1 MVKKLALVL
10 LVLGVSVLALEAQT
24 STLQLTGSPPAVL
37 YDPNWGSRYTMTGT
51 ITVTRTTTYA
61 GDPFTID
68 LMPVSTARNV
78 WFYNGNPSDTITITA
93 TNSYVTASGKPN
105 NRDIAKAWG
114 VETGLTNYNVW
125 RGSFSAGETS
135 KTFNYYVNFRHDTVL
150 AHGIYQFI
158 NTFRL
163 RAETFVANSQ
173 PTTPV
178 IDTVPLANT
187 VVVGTAVFL
196 NFQDANGLPIDKIE
210 FLETSTMTKDFSI
223 LAQVNFVYKLSVI
236 SSNFG
241 ILKHSEYPTVPDTI
255 SYNLWVVNMTTVVPL
270 RTGLFYIVQNQPK
283 SRAAPASYNARVQ
296 IDFNSLENYTAG
308 KYSDILTFKVEAQ

>member
-1 MVKKLALVL
+1 MVKKLGLVL
-10 LVLGVSVLALEAQT
+10 LVLAVSVLALEAQT

-68 LMPVSTARNV
+68 LMPVSTARNI
-78 WFYNGNPSDTITITA
+78 WFFNGDPSDTITITD
-93 TNSYVTASGKPN
+93 TNTYVIASGRPN

-125 RGSFSAGETS
+125 RGSFSAGESS
-135 KTFNYYVNFRHDTVL
+135 KTFTYYVNFRHDNVL
-150 AHGIYQFI
+150 PHGIYQFI

-163 RAETFVANSQ
+163 RAETFVANAQ

-178 IDTVPLANT
+178 LDTVSLANT

-210 FLETSTMTKDFSI
+210 FLETSTMTTDFTI
-223 LAQVNFVYKLSVI
+223 LAQVNFVYKLSVM
-236 SSNFG
+236 STNYG
-241 ILKHSEYPTVPDTI
+241 ILKHPEYPTVPDTI
-255 SYNLWVVNMTTVVPL
+255 PYKLWVVNMTTEVPL
-270 RTGLFYIVQNQPK
+270 STGLFYIAQNQPK
-283 SRAAPASYNARVQ
+283 SSVAPSSFSARLQV
-296 IDFNSLENYTAG
+296 DFDSLENYTAG